1 MTPLRADPNILILED
16 DPVASYFARSVLG
29 SESSRIYVA
38 QTIAEARTTIEDATM
53 DLVLVDLLLPDGDG
67 REFLTELRTNP
78 ATATVPVIVVTSTAG
93 AQARIDCY
101 ALGADS
107 YFEKPIEGPVLRAAA
122 AQALRRAAATRRE
135 ALRDPVTDAVNR
147 AGFTQAVNA
156 HGADPRR
163 IGASCAALL
172 DIDRFRAVNTI
183 RGHEAGDAMLAGVAR
198 AISGAAAPDDVVAR
212 WAGDQFAVLMPST
225 DLAAAMDRV
234 EAMRTA
240 VHTPFAVT
248 MSAGVVEMPVG
259 ATAAG
264 VMTDLEAELYRAK
277 AAGRDRVASRHVGT
291 PMAPRTILVAEDDRV
306 IATLLQHRLAK
317 AGFNVIHAPDGRSA
331 MEMLATARPD
341 LAIIDVL
348 MPDVDGFELLEHLR
362 SLPDHAETPV
372 LLLTSLASESDVER
386 GLSLGAND
394 YVVKPFSPLELLA
407 RVQRLL
413 GR

>member
-1 MTPLRADPNILILED
+1 MRTDPNILILED

-38 QTIAEARTTIEDATM
+38 QTLAEARTTLVGATM

-78 ATATVPVIVVTSTAG
+78 ATATVPVIVLTSTAG

-107 YFEKPIEGPVLRAAA
+107 YFEKPVEGPVLRAAA

-156 HGADPRR
+156 HGADPHRT
-163 IGASCAALL
+163 GTSCAALL

-198 AISGAAAPDDVVAR
+198 AIASVAAADDVVAR
-212 WAGDQFAVLMPST
+212 WAGDQFAVLMPAT
-225 DLAAAMDRV
+225 DLAAAMQRV

-240 VHTPFAVT
+240 VHTPHAVT
-248 MSAGVVEMPVG
+248 MSAGVVEVPTG
-259 ATAAG
+259 ATAAA
-264 VMTDLEAELYRAK
+264 VMTDLEAELFRAK
-277 AAGRDRVASRHVGT
+277 SAGRDRVASRHVGA

-306 IATLLQHRLAK
+306 IATLLQHRLVK
-317 AGFNVIHAPDGRSA
+317 AGFNVILAPDGRSA
-331 MEMLATARPD
+331 MEALETSRPD
-341 LAIIDVL
+341 LAVIDVL
-348 MPDVDGFELLEHLR
+348 MPDVDGFELLAHLR
-362 SLPDHAETPV
+362 GLPDHAETPV

-386 GLSLGAND
+386 GLTLGADD

-407 RVQRLL
+407 RIQRLL